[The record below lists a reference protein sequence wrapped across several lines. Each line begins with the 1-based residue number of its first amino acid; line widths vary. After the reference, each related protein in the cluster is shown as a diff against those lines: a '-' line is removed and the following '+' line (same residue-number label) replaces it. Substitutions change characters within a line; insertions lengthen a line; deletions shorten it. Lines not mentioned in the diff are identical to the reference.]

1 MDACGIYKFCISNYE
16 NVFYISIDLFCI
28 SCDFLNK
35 ILKILDV
42 NPVIISM
49 AIGLTIGM
57 VLAGLTTVL
66 PAPVPGTPNAII
78 IGQPPSAK
86 EKLLDYGIPAWIA
99 SVVSGLVVGW
109 LWRVYPLRIQI
120 KFVLEDE
127 KNK

>member
-1 MDACGIYKFCISNYE
+1 MFFVLVLIYS
-16 NVFYISIDLFCI
+16 VFHVIV
-28 SCDFLNK
+28 LNK
-35 ILKILDV
+35 ILKIFDV

-66 PAPVPGTPNAII
+66 PAPVPGAPNAII
-78 IGQPPSAK
+78 IDPGQPPSAK